1 MPDASKRH
9 PWSSKHI
16 AGIGLLVVGSLCQ
29 VAVSAQG
36 HDGNFFLRTCSAA
49 VKQADGGKLN
59 ADEQMGAIFCASYVA
74 GYVDAV
80 TLFTTALKAQAPIC
94 MPEQGITNEQGARL
108 LVKHLR
114 ENPSDLHK
122 SGRVTLFVVL
132 ANTFP
137 CATK

>member
-1 MPDASKRH
+1 VSDAPKRH
-9 PWSSKHI
+9 PWSSKHL
-16 AGIGLLVVGSLCQ
+16 AGILLFAVSSLCQ
-29 VAVSAQG
+29 SEVSAQG
-36 HDGNFFLRTCSAA
+36 QDGNFFLRACSAA

-59 ADEQMGAIFCASYVA
+59 DDEQMGAIFCASYVA

-80 TLFTTALKAQAPIC
+80 SLFTTALKAQAPIC
-94 MPEQGITNEQGARL
+94 IPERGITNEQGARL

-114 ENPSDLHK
+114 ETPSDLHK

-132 ANTFP
+132 ASTFP